1 MEVGGLQS
9 IVEYLL
15 EVSSDCGLV
24 FVVHG
29 ELACNLA
36 GFLDAED
43 FLDSAVVFLGVCHS
57 ELVE

>member
-43 FLDSAVVFLGVCHS
+43 FLDSAVVFLGV
-57 ELVE
+57 